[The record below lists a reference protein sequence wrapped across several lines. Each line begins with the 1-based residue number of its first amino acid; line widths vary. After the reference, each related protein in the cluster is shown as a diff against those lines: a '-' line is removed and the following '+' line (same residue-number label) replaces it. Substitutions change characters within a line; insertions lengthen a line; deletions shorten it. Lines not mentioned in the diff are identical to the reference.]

1 MESSR
6 MSADKFLSQFL
17 TLVLLAWVFPPGVGM
32 LFIAFVDIFTFEE
45 VSGIMFSLPMAEL
58 VFGSFFLAGIYF
70 YRFAQPIVRFLRA
83 SDPFTKQLALKR
95 ARNFPL
101 HFWMLLI
108 LTLVLAPNVVM
119 LTAIDLYEYQPQ
131 PIDWFRIHLVA
142 LIVTI
147 LVGLPLFFLIIDLFG
162 KTFSGMFLGKA
173 HITVRMKVFLIGSLV
188 PLLIDTVLVQYY
200 WARTG
205 YFERETFVVWLL
217 LELIAIAGSLLFVR
231 SFGQALA
238 PLQNLLQPGADASQ
252 LDLHSLVS
260 TSTDELGALTNEY
273 RSMLER
279 NRYTEEQLRKSEREL
294 NNILHN
300 MQDTFYRTNSEGV
313 ILYITPLA
321 EEIVGYTPEEMIGTR
336 LADYYADPMGRARF
350 LEDLSANDGVMRNFL
365 SELRCKDGT
374 TAWVSTNAHYYYDEN
389 GAIAGV
395 EGNARDVT
403 RLKFA
408 ETALEKETQRALVTL
423 ASIGDGVVTT
433 DVNGNIEYLNPVAER
448 LLDCKLE
455 DVSGAHYMSVLKLF
469 NESTGEELHDLVE
482 LILHRDSAMVH
493 ADDGILTHSDGSQFT
508 INITAAPM
516 RSRHDEIV
524 GVVLVLHDI
533 TEVMTMA
540 RQLSYQAS
548 HDMLTGLVNRREFET
563 QLEVAILNARNE
575 NIHHVLCYMDL
586 DQFKVVND
594 TSGHRAGD
602 ELLRQLSHMLKEAVR
617 EHDVL
622 ARLGGDEFGLLLM
635 DCPLHKA
642 KEIANTLRQ
651 NVRDFRFAWQ
661 DRCFEIGVS
670 IGVVPITARAGSLID
685 VLSLADAACYVAKE
699 EGRNRVH
706 VADEQDKAVARHH
719 REMEWIHRI
728 SDAFEEEQFVLY
740 FQPILPLLE
749 EGKESI
755 PRGEVLLRLH
765 DENGEIVYPM
775 AFIPAAERYNLMPT
789 IDRWVVRRTLD
800 LMRSAQG
807 DNSQPPF
814 RCTINLS
821 GQSLTDEYFLEFVLE
836 QFADS
841 GIDASYICFEITETA
856 AITHLS
862 RARKFIDTLKK
873 QGCYFSLDDFGSGL
887 SSFGY
892 LKGLQV
898 DYIKIDGSFVK
909 DMAIDDLDRA
919 MVESINQ
926 IGHVM
931 GLKTIAEFVENEA
944 IIAELRTM
952 GVDYIQG
959 FGIAMPEP
967 LTQVVSKLGKDTH
980 AKSLPA

>member
-45 VSGIMFSLPMAEL
+45 VRGIMFSLPMAEL

-70 YRFAQPIVRFLRA
+70 HRFAQPIVQFLHT
-83 SDPFTKQLALKR
+83 PEPYTKELALKR
-95 ARNFPL
+95 ARTFPL
-101 HFWMLLI
+101 HFWGF
-108 LTLVLAPNVVM
+108 LTLTLILAPNLVM
-119 LTAIDLYEYQPQ
+119 VEAIEMYGYQPQ

-147 LVGLPLFFLIIDLFG
+147 LVGLPLFFLIVDLFG
-162 KTFSGMFLGKA
+162 KTFRGEFLGKA
-173 HITVRMKVFLIGSLV
+173 HITIKMKVFLIGSLV
-188 PLLIDTVLVQYY
+188 PLLIDTVLIQYY

-205 YFERETFVVWLL
+205 YFGLETFIVWLL
-217 LELIAIAGSLLFVR
+217 LEVIAIAGSLLFVR
-231 SFGQALA
+231 SFGQALN
-238 PLQNLLQPGADASQ
+238 PLESLLHQNVEPQH
-252 LDLHSLVS
+252 LDLERLVS
-260 TSTDELGALTNEY
+260 NSTDELGVLTNEY
-273 RSMLER
+273 RRMLEKQKEME
-279 NRYTEEQLRKSEREL
+279 YQLRRSEQDL
-294 NNILHN
+294 SGILHD
-300 MQDTFYRTNSEGV
+300 MQDIFYRTDRGGV
-313 ILYITPLA
+313 IIFITGA
-321 EEIVGYTPEEMIGTR
+321 VEQCVGYSPDELIGTQ
-336 LADYYADPMGRARF
+336 LAHYYAEPEKRERLLERMTENGGMVRNDIINLRAKNG
-350 LEDLSANDGVMRNFL
+350 SMV
-365 SELRCKDGT
+365 
-374 TAWVSTNAHYYYDEN
+374 WVSTNAHFYYDHDGE
-389 GAIAGV
+389 IAGV
-395 EGNARDVT
+395 EGNTRDVT
-403 RLKFA
+403 QLILA
-408 ETALEKETQRALVTL
+408 EKALEKETQRALVTL

-455 DVSGAHYMSVLKLF
+455 DVSGAHYMRVLKLF

-493 ADDGILTHSDGSQFT
+493 ADDGILTHNDGSQFA

-548 HDMLTGLVNRREFET
+548 HDMLTGLVNRREFEH
-563 QLEVAILNARNE
+563 QLEVAILKSRNE

-602 ELLRQLSHMLKEAVR
+602 ELLRQLSHLLSESVR
-617 EHDVL
+617 EHDIL

-642 KEIANTLRQ
+642 REIADMLRQ
-651 NVRDFRFAWQ
+651 HVRDFRFAWK

-670 IGVVPITARAGSLID
+670 IGVVPITAGSGSLID

-699 EGRNRVH
+699 AGRNRVH
-706 VADEQDKAVARHH
+706 VADDQDKAVARHH

-728 SDAFEEEQFVLY
+728 SDAFEEEQFALY
-740 FQPILPLLE
+740 FQPILPLIEKGAEL
-749 EGKESI
+749 I

-765 DENGEIVYPM
+765 DERGELVYPM

-789 IDRWVVRRTLD
+789 IDRWVVRRTFD
-800 LMRSAQG
+800 SMRLAQG
-807 DNSQPPF
+807 DNSHPPF

-821 GQSLTDEYFLEFVLE
+821 GQSLTDEHFLDFVLE
-836 QFADS
+836 QLAVT
-841 GIDASYICFEITETA
+841 GIDASFICFEITETA

-873 QGCYFSLDDFGSGL
+873 HGCFFSLDDFGSGL

-909 DMAIDDLDRA
+909 GMAIDNLDHA

-952 GVDYIQG
+952 GVDFVQG

-967 LTQVVSKLGKDTH
+967 LTHVVDKLGNGTQ
-980 AKSLPA
+980 ANCLPG